1 MKTFAVISSIAL
13 SLLMPCGIDGAEPS
27 QPGPPAPVASVPR
40 YTLDNVMI
48 DHFQARGATL
58 SEALEALSVLS
69 ENATAHRYRPTFV
82 VIGSGAAARPVNLN
96 ITRFPL
102 SAAIARLAVDTGLL
116 VTHRQDTVIFSARK

>member
-1 MKTFAVISSIAL
+1 MKAIPIACL
-13 SLLMPCGIDGAEPS
+13 ALFCLLTAGSGRGAEPS
-27 QPGPPAPVASVPR
+27 QPGPTAPAVAAPR

-48 DHFQARGATL
+48 NHFQARGATL

-82 VIGSGAAARPVNLN
+82 VIGSSAGSRPVSLN
-96 ITRFPL
+96 IARFPL
-102 SAAIARLAVDTGLL
+102 SAAIARLAEDTGLM